1 MCRLTCVGNKWINN
15 NCETSF
21 QVDKTKMARGK
32 SIVALSQYIQFLLP
46 PLRMSV
52 LESYTKFCYL
62 QNDKSK
68 TLGQFHWAV
77 IENVYHRNRLTLSY
91 AIARYIHQR
100 VVQLQTTNM
109 SVVFPMVHQKIAIAS
124 YLMIT
129 KLFFLI
135 GYYIKYRCVI
145 CRAICRS

>member
-1 MCRLTCVGNKWINN
+1 MKAHIFKKMCRLTCVGNKWINN
-15 NCETSF
+15 NCRTSF

-62 QNDKSK
+62 QSDKSK

-109 SVVFPMVHQKIAIAS
+109 SVVFPMVHQKNS
-124 YLMIT
+124 DR
-129 KLFFLI
+129 KLSDDNQTFFILLS
-135 GYYIKYRCVI
+135 V
-145 CRAICRS
+145 